1 MLSIWKAALE
11 EFQQYRDF
19 VLASILDV
27 QGSSPRHIG
36 TRFLIRR
43 DRSIVGTIGGGL
55 FEAEV
60 QRFAASALES
70 GASHRAAFSF
80 KGQDHMSS
88 QMICGG
94 DADVLL
100 EFVSAEDKTM
110 EEIVGRLVTMSAHR
124 TTGYLFTRVS
134 IAPGDQISGSLDH
147 LLLDE
152 HGARIGR
159 MVGEEAVWKSM
170 PEPRLLKPF
179 QMLEGQG
186 LNHPV
191 FLEWLRPR
199 GTAYIF
205 GGGHVGACV
214 AHLASYVNFR
224 VVVLDDREEFASAE
238 RIPDADEAILLK
250 SYQDA
255 FANLTVDEDS
265 YVVIVTRGHSGDRL
279 SLTQALKTNAGYI
292 GVIGSRRKHNI
303 VFQALL
309 GEGFTQEDFDRVHA
323 PIGIPIG
330 GETPEEIGVSIVAQM
345 IQIRSRKNRPTV

>member
-1 MLSIWKAALE
+1 
-11 EFQQYRDF
+11 
-19 VLASILDV
+19 
-27 QGSSPRHIG
+27 
-36 TRFLIRR
+36 
-43 DRSIVGTIGGGL
+43 
-55 FEAEV
+55 
-60 QRFAASALES
+60 
-70 GASHRAAFSF
+70 
-80 KGQDHMSS
+80 
-88 QMICGG
+88 MICGG

-134 IAPGDQISGSLDH
+134 IAPDDQISGSMDH
-147 LLLDE
+147 LLVDE

-159 MVGEEAVWKSM
+159 IPGEDDVLKSM
-170 PEPRLLKPF
+170 PDPRLLKPS
-179 QMLEGQG
+179 QILKVQG
-186 LNHPV
+186 LDYPV
-191 FLEWLRPR
+191 FLEWLRTR

-224 VVVLDDREEFASAE
+224 VVVLDDREEFASVE
-238 RIPDADEAILLK
+238 RIPGADEAIVLT

-255 FANLTVDEDS
+255 FANLIVDEDS
-265 YVVIVTRGHSGDRL
+265 YVVIVTRGHSGERL
-279 SLTQALKTNAGYI
+279 SLTHALKTKAGYI

-309 GEGFTQEDFDRVHA
+309 GEGFTQEDFDRVYA
-323 PIGIPIG
+323 PIGLPIG

-345 IQIRSRKNRPTV
+345 IQVRNRKDQLKHLGALPTDQAGKMFCGPENK